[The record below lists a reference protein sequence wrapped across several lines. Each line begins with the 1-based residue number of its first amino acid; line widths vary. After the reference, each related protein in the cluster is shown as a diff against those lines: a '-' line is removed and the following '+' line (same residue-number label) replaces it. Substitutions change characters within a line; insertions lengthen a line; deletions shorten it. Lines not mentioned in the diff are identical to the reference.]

1 MKGTEQTVSESA
13 TTIQHL
19 RARETATFRRR
30 LSDKNPQ
37 EASEFDLYHLIS
49 EIILSCII

>member
-37 EASEFDLYHLIS
+37 EASEFDLYHLFS
-49 EIILSCII
+49 